1 MKKIFTNT
9 VPFILIFLI
18 LTGCNSSKTDKDVS
32 MWNPVKRMQ
41 FPVDEKVNPYAIQI
55 EVLTNTDGSQ
65 QIYLLDGNNQLLV
78 YDADSQDLI
87 KKVILDKEGNNGVG
101 MANGFKLLSPDSI
114 LITSKFFQKLFL
126 VNSKGSVIST
136 YPFDSEHY
144 TISRTCSNTL
154 QPIIITDNFWVL
166 PQSLLGNW
174 NNIDK
179 EYFEAYSTTIN
190 YNYKNGE
197 VIKSGIK
204 LPFYFSRLS
213 SPNFSY
219 NVFNNNLVYS
229 FAASDSLFVIDN
241 NMVLKYNTK
250 TTNIKQLI
258 EGNKSSSVESVLRD
272 KIESGE
278 YSLLLPDSFRNV
290 IYRFYKIG
298 TKLPKSDINLVEMN
312 SFPPSFGIQVINQ
325 NYEVIADVTF
335 PDNKYFFTNSFVTR
349 DGLYISINHPL
360 NPEFN
365 VNYFAFDC
373 FIFQK

>member
-1 MKKIFTNT
+1 MKKTVQFIF
-9 VPFILIFLI
+9 IFFI
-18 LTGCNSSKTDKDVS
+18 LTGCNSSKTDKNVS
-32 MWNPVKRMQ
+32 MWKPVKRKQ

-78 YDADSQDLI
+78 YNADTQNLLNKI
-87 KKVILDKEGNNGVG
+87 ILEKEGSNGVG

-126 VNSKGSVIST
+126 VNSNGAVICT
-136 YPFDSEHY
+136 FPFDSEHY

-154 QPIIITDNFWVL
+154 QPIIIIDNIWVL

-204 LPFYFSRLS
+204 LPFHLSRLS

-219 NVFNNNLVYS
+219 NEFNNNLVYS

-241 NMVLKYNTK
+241 NMVLKYNAK

>member
-1 MKKIFTNT
+1 MKKVFTKT
-9 VPFILIFLI
+9 VHFILIFFI

-87 KKVILDKEGNNGVG
+87 KKVILEKEGNNGVG

-126 VNSKGSVIST
+126 VNSNGSVIST
-136 YPFDSEHY
+136 FPFDYEHY
-144 TISRTCSNTL
+144 TVSRTCSNTL

-174 NNIDK
+174 NNINK

-204 LPFYFSRLS
+204 LPFHLSRLS

-219 NVFNNNLVYS
+219 NEFNNNLVYS

-241 NMVLKYNTK
+241 NMVLKYNAK
-250 TTNIKQLI
+250 TTNVKQLI

-298 TKLPKSDINLVEMN
+298 TKLQKSDINLVEMN

-373 FIFQK
+373 FVFQK